1 MEGGG
6 QGAYGR
12 EEGEANSWRR
22 RGARARLMS
31 ASHLFAHVWAVV
43 PLAFWTVGQPTKR
56 ESSDSLW
63 LPVALYRPGHR
74 PRLAALNCM
83 A

>member
-31 ASHLFAHVWAVV
+31 ASHLFAHVWPACF
-43 PLAFWTVGQPTKR
+43 LDSWTTDKTGKQ
-56 ESSDSLW
+56 
-63 LPVALYRPGHR
+63 
-74 PRLAALNCM
+74 
-83 A
+83 